1 VAFSQSVFS
10 PFSFLSTTAVGR
22 PASSSSSQLTQ
33 AVAAC
38 RGGGVRQPAFH
49 VVICRS
55 DDRIYTFLRFFHLF
69 FFFFSFFL
77 ANGSGMAA
85 KSYLPF
91 VFSIPTVSIGMV
103 MLLPG
108 R

>member
-1 VAFSQSVFS
+1 
-10 PFSFLSTTAVGR
+10 
-22 PASSSSSQLTQ
+22 
-33 AVAAC
+33 
-38 RGGGVRQPAFH
+38 
-49 VVICRS
+49 
-55 DDRIYTFLRFFHLF
+55 LF